1 MADIALVHR
10 IIDRGYL
17 GQPGISQTGE
27 GMRESAELTL
37 DYVRR
42 LKNTE
47 VRLVEAGG
55 FPGHPG

>member
-1 MADIALVHR
+1 
-10 IIDRGYL
+10 
-17 GQPGISQTGE
+17 
-27 GMRESAELTL
+27 MRESAELTL